1 MGNSKKVIFIS
12 LIIFVVLSAAVWFAL
27 SYGNVSREQA
37 LVKQEKSGAIQN
49 ETVQE
54 QAVEVPQTNPFEEA
68 KTNPF
73 TDIKTNP
80 FE

>member
-1 MGNSKKVIFIS
+1 MDNHKKSIFIF
-12 LIIFVVLSAAVWFAL
+12 LIIFVVLAAVIGFVL
-27 SYGNVSREQA
+27 SYRNVSKEQA
-37 LVKQEKSGAIQN
+37 FVKQEKSGTIQD
-49 ETVQE
+49 EVAQE

-80 FE
+80 FD